1 MAAQRWRLVA
11 RRRNPGDLLQT
22 HAIDG
27 DYIAGLIEPNVENRL
42 RRRLRIG
49 KGERTHVARDIV
61 PVLIAELCREAGATK
76 RAFYRSAIVDSGL
89 DRVDQQ
95 FVDLISL
102 MGADARAA
110 GCAQDKRAKADG
122 KQQMSAE
129 LTHELLL
136 PGRAPENAKTKA
148 AIASRG
154 PAINMEMREPRQ
166 GGLRSVQPGN
176 RFTMPNLFQRL
187 FARTDPKDALQPLYQ
202 AIVHE
207 GRQPHW
213 YLEGQ
218 VPDTM
223 DGRFDMIVAILA
235 QVLMRLEA
243 LDAAQE
249 SVWLTELFVD
259 DMDGQLRQ
267 EGIGDVVV
275 GKHIGRMVSALGG
288 RLSAYR
294 AALLDEAELREALVR
309 NLYRGVAPSEDAV
322 THVESCLRSRWIRLG
337 ALSRDAL
344 LTGDLG

>member
-1 MAAQRWRLVA
+1 
-11 RRRNPGDLLQT
+11 
-22 HAIDG
+22 
-27 DYIAGLIEPNVENRL
+27 
-42 RRRLRIG
+42 
-49 KGERTHVARDIV
+49 
-61 PVLIAELCREAGATK
+61 
-76 RAFYRSAIVDSGL
+76 
-89 DRVDQQ
+89 
-95 FVDLISL
+95 
-102 MGADARAA
+102 
-110 GCAQDKRAKADG
+110 
-122 KQQMSAE
+122 MSAE
-129 LTHELLL
+129 QTHELLL

-166 GGLRSVQPGN
+166 EGLRSVQPGN
-176 RFTMPNLFQRL
+176 RFVMPNLFQRL
-187 FARTDPKDALQPLYQ
+187 FARTDPKDAMQPLYQ

-213 YLEGQ
+213 YLEGE
-218 VPDTM
+218 VPDTI

-243 LDAAQE
+243 LGAAQE

-294 AALLDEAELREALVR
+294 AALSGEAELREALVR
-309 NLYRGVAPSEDAV
+309 NLYRGAVPTEDAI
-322 THVESCLRSRWIRLG
+322 THVESRLRTRWVRLG
-337 ALSRDAL
+337 ALSQDAL